1 MKFMADENFP
11 GPAVVLLREAGF
23 DVAWITEDAS
33 GVSDNEVLALC
44 SASERI
50 LLTLDKDFGEL
61 AFHRRLP
68 AKCGIVLFRVRFQN
82 PNEVASIACA
92 ALASYR
98 EWAGRFSVITRLGIR
113 VRPLAAKP
121 SG

>member
-11 GPAVVLLREAGF
+11 GPAVTSLREGGF

-33 GVSDNEVLALC
+33 GASDDQVLALC
-44 SASERI
+44 SASGRI

-68 AKCGIVLFRVRFQN
+68 AECGVVLFRVR
-82 PNEVASIACA
+82 S
-92 ALASYR
+92 
-98 EWAGRFSVITRLGIR
+98 
-113 VRPLAAKP
+113 
-121 SG
+121 